1 MDNIST
7 LASRIE
13 NFDFFTTFRHDPYLN
28 CDTHRQ
34 MIHHLR
40 SLYYMISL
48 HYRYLRQTCILF
60 NWPKAI
66 RKMSRRR
73 GLSKFISRLN
83 QFIDLQ
89 RSTTY
94 DRTTSLWIR
103 VIIDIDGN
111 IRFQCGP
118 VPFVDYHSLYPN
130 SLTEVAHLA
139 GTFRVDQP
147 LLSRVCYNLHISSQ
161 RIQPSMLTCFKT
173 SRRTHYLLAQ
183 QEAGIQHDLGCN
195 EVLLFNL
202 SGAVMDGSFSSVYF
216 WRDEQWITPSLN
228 EGGLNGITRSWALE
242 NRLCVEGTILCNS
255 LADGE
260 LCCISSGFLGFLP
273 ARIRFRTISFTSSLI
288 PICRSLY

>member
-1 MDNIST
+1 
-7 LASRIE
+7 
-13 NFDFFTTFRHDPYLN
+13 
-28 CDTHRQ
+28 
-34 MIHHLR
+34 
-40 SLYYMISL
+40 
-48 HYRYLRQTCILF
+48 
-60 NWPKAI
+60 
-66 RKMSRRR
+66 MSRRR

-103 VIIDIDGN
+103 AIIDIDGN

-147 LLSRVCYNLHISSQ
+147 LLSR
-161 RIQPSMLTCFKT
+161 PSMLTCFKT
-173 SRRTHYLLAQ
+173 SRRRHYLLAQ

-242 NRLCVEGTILCNS
+242 NRGNHIV
-255 LADGE
+255 
-260 LCCISSGFLGFLP
+260 
-273 ARIRFRTISFTSSLI
+273 
-288 PICRSLY
+288 